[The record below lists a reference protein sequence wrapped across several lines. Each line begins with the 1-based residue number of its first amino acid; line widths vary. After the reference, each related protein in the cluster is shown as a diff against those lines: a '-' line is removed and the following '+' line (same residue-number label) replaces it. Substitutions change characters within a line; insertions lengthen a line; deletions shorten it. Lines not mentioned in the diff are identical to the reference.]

1 MPYVSQEQDLFRW
14 RGTLQQIMIEQ
25 TDENLTKIEQ
35 SKKGLEE
42 KLAYEKEKFAEYNKG
57 LEEKEALFS
66 ACSKEHNAIQKELE
80 RTDAEFKEFERK
92 DIKYREDLKHS
103 KQQLKK
109 VTEKHAKDEAKL
121 EAAAAQEEALT
132 AEVHPLWSPRF

>member
-42 KLAYEKEKFAEYNKG
+42 KLAYENTVFAVNALQFDPYHF
-57 LEEKEALFS
+57 EAS
-66 ACSKEHNAIQKELE
+66 
-80 RTDAEFKEFERK
+80 
-92 DIKYREDLKHS
+92 
-103 KQQLKK
+103 
-109 VTEKHAKDEAKL
+109 
-121 EAAAAQEEALT
+121 
-132 AEVHPLWSPRF
+132 